1 MPRAADALRGN
12 RGRARARC
20 APPRAR
26 FRVVALL
33 LAVALALTACT
44 SAETPP
50 EASPPEG
57 PTEAAPVRP
66 DLSDELPEATEERDE
81 PAPEPPAS
89 PEPAEEPPL
98 PEGRAE
104 LVTRTQRLVEDAV
117 RAAEDAQ
124 LAVLVT
130 DEHGREIAAYRAD
143 EAVIPASTLKVVTA
157 AALLMTLGPDAT
169 FTTRIETTAPIS
181 GDGRVRGDLALVG
194 GGDPVLATDEYERW
208 IYPARPRT
216 RLASLA
222 DALVAQ
228 GVTHVDGDV
237 VGTAPGF
244 TGPTR
249 AEGWPDRYFNSFD
262 ARYASGL
269 TVDGGLRT
277 ILTYPE
283 PEEPDDAD
291 GGDEEGN
298 DSASEDPGDDGD
310 DPASDDPDEE
320 GDDPAGPADGDEDG
334 SEPGATL
341 DPEEELG
348 PPDVTVDHV
357 LDPAAHAAAELVR
370 LLEERDVRVLG
381 EGRSGEL
388 EERRVGRLA
397 TVESPPLD
405 ELLRF
410 AVQRSDNHLTDGL
423 FQSIGRIRTGEG
435 SWERGERA
443 LRQVLDRF
451 DIDHSQA
458 VFADGSGLSRE
469 DRVTA
474 RLLVDLDRQMNSGRH
489 AETWASLMAVMGESG
504 TLRQRLAGTV
514 AAGRFL
520 GKTGT
525 LRDVT
530 ALSGAVIG
538 EGDQR
543 YHLAVIANDANGPGR
558 WVTRELMDELI
569 LQLSAEVAGCDVTP
583 GERDEDATSI
593 PRSTI
598 SC

>member
-1 MPRAADALRGN
+1 MPRAADAARGC
-12 RGRARARC
+12 RGRARCRC
-20 APPRAR
+20 APRPAR
-26 FRVVALL
+26 SRLVPLL

-44 SAETPP
+44 SAEAPP
-50 EASPPEG
+50 EE
-57 PTEAAPVRP
+57 PTEAVPEAAPVRP
-66 DLSDELPEATEERDE
+66 DLSDEIGGPPEEDE
-81 PAPEPPAS
+81 QPAPEPPAS

-98 PEGRAE
+98 PEGWAE
-104 LVTRTQRLVEDAV
+104 LVSRTQRLIEDAV
-117 RAAEDAQ
+117 RAAEGVQ

-130 DEHGREIAAYRAD
+130 DEHGREIAAYRPD
-143 EAVIPASTLKVVTA
+143 EAVLPASTLKVVTA
-157 AALLMTLGPDAT
+157 AALLMTIGPDAT
-169 FTTRIETTAPIS
+169 FTTRVETTAPIS
-181 GDGRVRGDLALVG
+181 GDGRIRGDLVLVG
-194 GGDPVLATDEYERW
+194 GGDPALATDEYGRW

-216 RLASLA
+216 PLASLA
-222 DALVAQ
+222 DTLVAQ

-249 AEGWPDRYFNSFD
+249 AEGWPDRYFSSFD

-283 PEEPDDAD
+283 SEEPDEADA
-291 GGDEEGN
+291 GG
-298 DSASEDPGDDGD
+298 
-310 DPASDDPDEE
+310 EE
-320 GDDPAGPADGDEDG
+320 GDEPAGDEPTEEDEDPADPADGDEDG
-334 SEPGATL
+334 SEEP
-341 DPEEELG
+341 DPEELG

-370 LLEERDVRVLG
+370 LLEERDVRVVG
-381 EGRSGEL
+381 EGRSGEV
-388 EERRVGRLA
+388 EDHVVGRLA
-397 TVESPPLD
+397 SVESPPLD

-435 SWERGERA
+435 SWERGDRA
-443 LRQVLDRF
+443 LRQVLDRL

-469 DRVTA
+469 DRLTV
-474 RLLVDLDRQMNSGRH
+474 RLLVDLDRQMASGPQ

-504 TLRQRLAGTV
+504 TLRQRLTGTV
-514 AAGRFL
+514 AAGRFY

-525 LRDVT
+525 LRDVM

-538 EGDQR
+538 EGDER
-543 YHLAVIANDANGPGR
+543 YHLAVIANDADGPGR
-558 WVTRELMDELI
+558 WVTRELMDELV

-583 GERDEDATSI
+583 GERDEDAASV

-598 SC
+598 NC